1 MENLIV
7 ANSILALLKEHPK
20 CSNLQIKVGKPI
32 AYKIPLGM
40 RRLNDIINPEDV
52 EAFAQFSNPKWKIQL
67 EKLGGQFSEAFNIG
81 NDKRL
86 RATFFFGGGNNNLSI
101 SIRIHPVEI
110 PTLEELGVDPKLKKL
125 LFQNKQGLIIV
136 SGPTNAGKS
145 TTQFSLLNDLNKTAP
160 MHIET
165 LEDPIEFVLVD
176 DMSEITQ
183 REVPTDVPTFGQG
196 VREMTRHN
204 PDLIMIGE
212 MMDRETIDAMLN
224 IANSGH
230 LVIAGTHAQSAED
243 SIKELLKYYSGPEL
257 DLKRSQLAASLLAAT
272 SQKILPSTDGKSN
285 VMVYDLLINNSQV
298 SKAINEGNTAA
309 LKLYM
314 ASDAKGESVSF
325 NETLAKKFLANKIK
339 LQDAFNASNE
349 TTQLQRL
356 CGGQKPS
363 M

>member
-1 MENLIV
+1 MKNFVI

-40 RRLNDIINPEDV
+40 KRLDEIVTSDDF
-52 EAFAQFSNPKWKIQL
+52 EAFAEFSNPKYKLQL
-67 EKLGGQFSEAFNIG
+67 EKLGGSFSEAFNLG
-81 NDKRL
+81 DDMRL
-86 RATFFFGGGNNNLSI
+86 RASFFFGGGKNNLSVA
-101 SIRIHPVEI
+101 IRVHPIAI
-110 PTLEELGVDPKLKKL
+110 PSLEELGVDPKLKML
-125 LFQNKQGLIIV
+125 LFQNKQGLILV

-145 TTQFSLLNDLNKTAP
+145 TTQFSLIDYMNKTSP
-160 MHIET
+160 LHIET
-165 LEDPIEFVLVD
+165 IEEPIEFVLVD

-196 VREMTRHN
+196 VREMKRHN

-212 MMDRETIDAMLN
+212 MMDRETVDAMLK

-230 LVIAGTHAQSAED
+230 LVIAGTHAQSAEE
-243 SIKELLKYYSGPEL
+243 SIKELLQYYSGEEL
-257 DLKRSQLAASLLAAT
+257 ELKRSQLAASLLAAT
-272 SQKILPSTDGKSN
+272 SQRILPSTDGKSN
-285 VMVYDLLINNSQV
+285 IMVYDLLIKNPQV
-298 SKAINEGNTAA
+298 AKAISDGNMAA
-309 LKLYM
+309 LKSYM

-325 NETLAKKFLANKIK
+325 NETLAKKVLANKIK
-339 LQDAFNASNE
+339 ITDAFSASSD
-349 TTQLQRL
+349 TTHLQRL